1 MCTSYVRAVW
11 MIVNSHHSQIPT
23 VVLLL
28 QFFNGRQTERNGTD
42 HLPHVRGLSHG
53 GTDISSYWAGP
64 TSRCGLWA
72 PRRPSSTRNSTDST
86 VARPPSCVMGRV
98 ATSIVSLS
106 SPLRPTYSAI
116 DQCHTRPVQSLPV
129 VYLLHCSSF
138 FFSLFQRI
146 AIERRVRDSFETT
159 SCLLRRLLVH
169 TTPTHGVRVH
179 GTPVYIY
186 THTQVMSHSSI

>member
-11 MIVNSHHSQIPT
+11 MIANSHHSQIPT

-106 SPLRPTYSAI
+106 SPLLSALRTVRSINATRALSSLSPLCTCSTVHLFFLTFPTN
-116 DQCHTRPVQSLPV
+116 CH
-129 VYLLHCSSF
+129 
-138 FFSLFQRI
+138 
-146 AIERRVRDSFETT
+146 
-159 SCLLRRLLVH
+159 
-169 TTPTHGVRVH
+169 
-179 GTPVYIY
+179 
-186 THTQVMSHSSI
+186 